1 MCPYRKDT
9 EPQWKRFLNQ
19 QLGKDKKARI
29 PLYTTGISRIFR
41 NEDQRQVDYSELIIF
56 IMEIVGTIAFASS
69 GAMLAVRKDMDLF
82 GVCVLGVV
90 TSVGG
95 GVIRDLIL
103 GFTPPNMFRRP
114 IYTIVALIVSILL
127 FLLLYMLQTHR
138 NMGASEADRS
148 GSFKDIRQNPLQ
160 GKIAAAYDKI
170 MTLFDAVGL
179 GIFTVVGVNTA
190 RSLGYDQNFLL
201 LFVGVI
207 TGVGG
212 GLLRDVMAQEKPYI
226 LTKHIYACASIA
238 GALVCTYSGS
248 WIGNLASMTAG
259 AAVVIIVRLLAMHY
273 RWNLP
278 RIQ

>member
-1 MCPYRKDT
+1 M
-9 EPQWKRFLNQ
+9 E
-19 QLGKDKKARI
+19 
-29 PLYTTGISRIFR
+29 
-41 NEDQRQVDYSELIIF
+41 DYSELIIF
-56 IMEIVGTIAFASS
+56 MMEIVGTIAFASS
-69 GAMLAVRKDMDLF
+69 GAMLAMQKNMDLF
-82 GVCVLGVV
+82 GICVLGVV

-103 GFTPPNMFRRP
+103 GYTPPNMFRMP
-114 IYTIVALIVSILL
+114 VYTIVALVVSILL
-127 FLLLYMLQTHR
+127 FVLLYM
-138 NMGASEADRS
+138 
-148 GSFKDIRQNPLQ
+148 RQNLLQ
-160 GKIAAAYDKI
+160 GKIAVVYDKI
-170 MTLFDAVGL
+170 MTFFDAIGL

-201 LFVGVI
+201 IFVGVI

-238 GALVCTYSGS
+238 GALVCVYSGS
-248 WIGNLASMTAG
+248 RIGNLVSMTAG
-259 AAVVIIVRLLAMHY
+259 AAVVIVVRLLGMHY

>member
-1 MCPYRKDT
+1 M
-9 EPQWKRFLNQ
+9 E
-19 QLGKDKKARI
+19 
-29 PLYTTGISRIFR
+29 
-41 NEDQRQVDYSELIIF
+41 DYSELIIF
-56 IMEIVGTIAFASS
+56 MMEIVGTIAFASS
-69 GAMLAVRKDMDLF
+69 GAMLAMQKNMDLF
-82 GVCVLGVV
+82 GICVLGVV

-103 GFTPPNMFRRP
+103 GYTPPNMFRMP
-114 IYTIVALIVSILL
+114 VYTIVALVVSILL
-127 FLLLYMLQTHR
+127 FVLLYM
-138 NMGASEADRS
+138 
-148 GSFKDIRQNPLQ
+148 RQNLLQ
-160 GKIAAAYDKI
+160 GKIAVVYDKI
-170 MTLFDAVGL
+170 MTFFDAIGL

-201 LFVGVI
+201 IFVGVI

-238 GALVCTYSGS
+238 GALVCVYSGS
-248 WIGNLASMTAG
+248 RIGNLVSMTAG
-259 AAVVIIVRLLAMHY
+259 AAVVIVVRLLAMHY

>member
-1 MCPYRKDT
+1 M
-9 EPQWKRFLNQ
+9 E
-19 QLGKDKKARI
+19 
-29 PLYTTGISRIFR
+29 
-41 NEDQRQVDYSELIIF
+41 DYSELIIF
-56 IMEIVGTIAFASS
+56 MMEIVGTIAFASS
-69 GAMLAVRKDMDLF
+69 GAMLAMQKNMDLF
-82 GVCVLGVV
+82 GICVLGVV

-103 GFTPPNMFRRP
+103 GYTPPNMFRMP
-114 IYTIVALIVSILL
+114 VYTIVALVVSILL
-127 FLLLYMLQTHR
+127 FVLLYM
-138 NMGASEADRS
+138 
-148 GSFKDIRQNPLQ
+148 RQNLLQ
-160 GKIAAAYDKI
+160 GKIAVVYDKI
-170 MTLFDAVGL
+170 MTFFDAIVL

-201 LFVGVI
+201 IFVGVI

-238 GALVCTYSGS
+238 GALVCVYSGS
-248 WIGNLASMTAG
+248 RIGNLVSMTAG
-259 AAVVIIVRLLAMHY
+259 AAVVIVVRLLAMHY